1 MVRPRGSNM
10 LPTLRRKLYVQLD
23 PARWPAKGLSPL
35 NKAICA
41 AILLATAMA
50 IAETEPMVTRDRE
63 RWFGVAELAFGLFF
77 AGEYLARLW
86 VVAETDD
93 AAPVWRRRLRF
104 VLSPSGLI
112 DLAVIATSFAPFL
125 TGNAQMLRLLR
136 LIRIL
141 RLAKLGRMSSAMR
154 YLAEAV
160 ASRRMELGLTAG
172 IGVGLMVTGAT
183 LLYWIEGE
191 VQPDKFGSI
200 PRALWWA
207 VITLTTTGY
216 GDAYPVTPP
225 GKLVAAMVAICG
237 IGVIALPT
245 GILAAAFSDAIQR
258 ADAAKGTVVP
268 SVSPSGKRVPS

>member
-1 MVRPRGSNM
+1 MM
-10 LPTLRRKLYVQLD
+10 LPWLRRKLYVQLD
-23 PARWPAKGLSPL
+23 PARWPGKGLSPL
-35 NKAICA
+35 NASICLM
-41 AILLATAMA
+41 IVVATVMA
-50 IAETEPMVTRDRE
+50 IAETEPLVARGHDRAFRVLE
-63 RWFGVAELAFGLFF
+63 LIFGVLF

-86 VVAETDD
+86 TVAEADD
-93 AAPVWRRRLRF
+93 PRPVWRRRLRF

-112 DLAVIATSFAPFL
+112 DLVVIATSFAPFL
-125 TGNAQMLRLLR
+125 TANAQMLRLLR
-136 LIRIL
+136 LFRIV

-154 YLAEAV
+154 YLAKAV

-172 IGVGLMVTGAT
+172 LGAGLIVTGAT

-216 GDAYPVTPP
+216 GDAYPVTPA
-225 GKLVAAMVAICG
+225 GKVVAALVAICG
-237 IGVIALPT
+237 IAVIALPT

-258 ADAAKGTVVP
+258 ADAAKAE
-268 SVSPSGKRVPS
+268 

>member
-1 MVRPRGSNM
+1 M

-23 PARWPAKGLSPL
+23 PSRWPARGLSPVNTL
-35 NKAICA
+35 VCA
-41 AILLATAMA
+41 AILLATA
-50 IAETEPMVTRDRE
+50 IAVIETEPLVTRGRE
-63 RWFGVAELAFGLFF
+63 HLFRIAEVAFGLFF
-77 AGEYLARLW
+77 AAEYLARLW
-86 VVAETDD
+86 VVAEADD
-93 AAPVWRRRLRF
+93 ARPIWRRRLRF

-112 DLAVIATSFAPFL
+112 DLAVIATTFAPFL
-125 TGNAQMLRLLR
+125 TANAQMLRLLR
-136 LIRIL
+136 LIRIV
-141 RLAKLGRMSSAMR
+141 RLAKLGRMSAAMR
-154 YLAEAV
+154 HLGHAV

-172 IGVGLMVTGAT
+172 LGIGLMVTGAT

-225 GKLVAAMVAICG
+225 GKLVAAFVAICG

-258 ADAAKGTVVP
+258 ADVAKGNT
-268 SVSPSGKRVPS
+268 GD